1 MTVARSNNV
10 GLRPRVRHT
19 IVVVLICIGLTLV
32 AGLFLALV
40 PLEADIMF
48 GVLLVGTVML
58 AVAVFLQAC
67 LTYSLRDAS
76 LLLVLA
82 FFLSLGAEYSGV
94 TWGFPFGGP
103 YSYHD
108 AIRPVLFDKVPL
120 FIPFAWFVLAYAP
133 LVFFR
138 PLLCQG
144 DERKHGWIALLSHA
158 MLCGACLTVAD
169 FLLDPLA
176 ISVGAWTWHVEGAY
190 LGIPLFNFAGWFLV
204 SFLIYVAFFVLKTPA
219 SGGFEGL
226 TVTLDRLS
234 VLGAIAFTTAA
245 LIALWRVHKSLQP
258 AVFVLPTLVPVWVFW
273 FRARFA

>member
-1 MTVARSNNV
+1 MTVATNNNV
-10 GLRPRVRHT
+10 GLRPCVRRT
-19 IVVVLICIGLTLV
+19 IVVVVACVGLTLA

-40 PLEADIMF
+40 SLEAGIMF
-48 GVLLVGTVML
+48 EVLLVGTVLL
-58 AVAVFLQAC
+58 AMAVFLQAC

-76 LLLVLA
+76 LLLFLA

-94 TWGFPFGGP
+94 TWEFPFGAT

-108 AIRPVLFDKVPL
+108 AMRPALFNKVPL

-138 PLLCQG
+138 PWLCQG
-144 DERKHGWIALLSHA
+144 DEKKHGWIALLSQA
-158 MLCGACLTVAD
+158 MWCGAGLTAVD
-169 FLLDPLA
+169 LLLEPLA

-190 LGIPLFNFAGWFLV
+190 LGIPLSNFAGWFFV

-219 SGGFEGL
+219 SGRFEGL
-226 TVTLDRLS
+226 TVALDRLS
-234 VLGAIAFTTAA
+234 VFGAIAFTTVA
-245 LIALWRVHKSLQP
+245 LIALWRVHTSLRP
-258 AVFVLPTLVPVWVFW
+258 AVFVLPILVPVWVFW